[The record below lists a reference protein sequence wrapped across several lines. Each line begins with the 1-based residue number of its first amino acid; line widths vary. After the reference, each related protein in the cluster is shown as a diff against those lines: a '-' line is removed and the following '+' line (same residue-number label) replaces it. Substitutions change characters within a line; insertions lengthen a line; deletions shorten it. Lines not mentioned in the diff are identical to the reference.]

1 MFIIYTWKKKE
12 KEKEKEK
19 KKKIVLRSG
28 GMWLTYIKSECDK
41 HISRATDRVVV
52 TLVIL
57 ILDIRLRMKRVVLE
71 P

>member
-1 MFIIYTWKKKE
+1 M
-12 KEKEKEK
+12 
-19 KKKIVLRSG
+19 LRSG

-41 HISRATDRVVV
+41 HMSRATDRVAV

-57 ILDIRLRMKRVVLE
+57 ILDIRLRMKRVVLG

>member
-1 MFIIYTWKKKE
+1 MSDIYHLHMEKKE
-12 KEKEKEK
+12 KEK
-19 KKKIVLRSG
+19 KIVTRSG

-41 HISRATDRVVV
+41 HMSRATDQAIV

-57 ILDIRLRMKRVVLE
+57 ILDIRLKMKRVVLG

>member
-1 MFIIYTWKKKE
+1 MFIIYTWEKKE

-41 HISRATDRVVV
+41 HMSGATDRVAV

-57 ILDIRLRMKRVVLE
+57 ILDIRLRMKRVVLG